1 MQKKKKTARLTPHMT
16 QHCLVQLGRL
26 PTFMTCGPC
35 PSINPGPHNSP
46 ARPCRRRRGSR
57 GHPRHCA
64 ITLPSER
71 STPTPTATLHLGARG
86 SQSYMSVTSYP
97 HPIQTARGIC
107 ICSCEVL
114 SFTVN
119 IYILPACYYQ
129 TTIFSFSVRAHLVS
143 RESLPGINPT

>member
-1 MQKKKKTARLTPHMT
+1 MT

-46 ARPCRRRRGSR
+46 ARPCHAPKRTQYAYAYGYVTPGRPWLTVLHVSNE
-57 GHPRHCA
+57 
-64 ITLPSER
+64 L
-71 STPTPTATLHLGARG
+71 PTPHPSPKSQVLTL
-86 SQSYMSVTSYP
+86 V
-97 HPIQTARGIC
+97 QTARGIC

-119 IYILPACYYQ
+119 IYFLPAIFQ
-129 TTIFSFSVRAHLVS
+129 TTIFSFSVRAHFVS